1 MRDGWRPPQEQ
12 LADQPALA
20 HRAASGAMWIALG
33 MGSTQ
38 LASLLVFAVM
48 ARFITPSDFGLISI
62 SYLAIYTFKSLVI
75 DNIVIAISRKPQ
87 PSDLEYTTSFWLTLA
102 FSTIAASILLFSA
115 TAAEQ
120 LMSAPGLKEVI
131 RAMSVILLFMG
142 LAHTHEMRL
151 IRSFQFRPLVFRNIL
166 GAIGGGGIGIGLAL
180 NGYGLAA
187 LVIQQ
192 IATSGISLA
201 LLWAFSSW
209 SPSFRISKKATFEI
223 LYFVRSTAPISVISV
238 VNQNLD
244 TFLVAY
250 FVGPATAGA
259 YAIAKRLR
267 LALQLVAATPV
278 NGILFS
284 TLAEVQDDRERL
296 KNVSQRLISL
306 ISLICAPIFVGSS
319 SIAHEVISVGFGA
332 QWATAGPIFAVLT
345 LGGIFIALQGF
356 SDTIFILKNRQFWS
370 FYLLLIQ
377 TAITVLAFLPIATFG
392 PKYIAVPFIAPYAI
406 TFPLSA
412 IAVSRLTGLS
422 SSAWLAAIVPSLLS
436 SAMMFGVVKS
446 IDSGVHFS
454 TDLLRAIVC
463 SVAGAIVYFVGML
476 IISRGTV
483 VLALRT
489 LWDLSHKRN

>member
-223 LYFVRSTAPISVISV
+223 LYFVRSSTAPISVISV

-392 PKYIAVPFIAPYAI
+392 PKYIAVPFIAPYAHNVVM
-406 TFPLSA
+406 PHAVRRL
-412 IAVSRLTGLS
+412 VSRLTGLS
-422 SSAWLAAIVPSLLS
+422 SSCVGWPRLYHLC
-436 SAMMFGVVKS
+436 F
-446 IDSGVHFS
+446 
-454 TDLLRAIVC
+454 LRP
-463 SVAGAIVYFVGML
+463 
-476 IISRGTV
+476 
-483 VLALRT
+483 
-489 LWDLSHKRN
+489 